1 MLKYIL
7 INYIIL
13 GFIKV
18 SEDYKWEFFCDKLKL
33 DEIIGEGEFGCVV
46 KVKVFGM
53 DGLEGYKCVVVKMLK
68 SKFIVLE
75 EDLIF

>member
-1 MLKYIL
+1 M
-7 INYIIL
+7 
-13 GFIKV
+13 
-18 SEDYKWEFFCDKLKL
+18 